1 MLNIIL
7 VYISLLRGFPNYFW
21 VLKDQAYFGFFSMTV
36 VADIEIEN
44 KIGAFW
50 NSISAGNEFV
60 FETLSLSINLP
71 RTISI

>member
-1 MLNIIL
+1 
-7 VYISLLRGFPNYFW
+7 
-21 VLKDQAYFGFFSMTV
+21 MTL